1 VRLDGGAASHPHP
14 APPSSPPAKCSS
26 HLRLHQVLLPIA
38 QAICASIKSSYQ
50 LLKPSAPQRPQASIK
65 PSMGKGVDALYPV
78 PVYSDPSLGKGVGT
92 QGSRCSEGV
101 GARHRRQCLR
111 SHVPGTLHPATGPV
125 LEEPAVHGG
134 RALYPVPCTVD
145 EAAPHEELR
154 PPRPYS
160 ESEAYPEPE
169 VPNPHTNTTS
179 DEPGPGPGGHT
190 GHT

>member
-1 VRLDGGAASHPHP
+1 MGGGGRWEVGGAAHISAAALDLTVRAP
-14 APPSSPPAKCSS
+14 AGRPAE
-26 HLRLHQVLLPIA
+26 V
-38 QAICASIKSSYQ
+38 
-50 LLKPSAPQRPQASIK
+50 
-65 PSMGKGVDALYPV
+65 YP
-78 PVYSDPSLGKGVGT
+78 
-92 QGSRCSEGV
+92 
-101 GARHRRQCLR
+101 A
-111 SHVPGTLHPATGPV
+111 PGTLHPATGPV